1 MININIHTLTN
12 NNEGIQDM
20 SNTKLAVRVNNNNIT
35 MSDLFKGKSKYNKLK
50 KSITDAYANEKWDM
64 HRKLVDERKTLETAF
79 RFSATIVKDRNVRL
93 EYSHGATKPEKRTM
107 TYNINYNPLRNYGWF
122 EMSSDCGE
130 YYAEGGLWF
139 STEGELTD
147 YDGCFSLDNVIRKQL
162 DSWGLDTTYLD

>member
-20 SNTKLAVRVNNNNIT
+20 NNNIT
-35 MSDLFKGKSKYNKLK
+35 MTDLFKAKSKYNQLK
-50 KSITDAYANEKWDM
+50 KSITDSYSNDNMDM
-64 HRKLVDERKTLETAF
+64 HNKLVNERIALENKFRLTAQ
-79 RFSATIVKDRNVRL
+79 IVKERNVRL
-93 EYSHGATKPEKRTM
+93 EYSHGATKPEKKTM
-107 TYNINYNPLRNYGWF
+107 TYSVVYNPLKNYGFF

-139 STEGELTD
+139 SPEGELTD
-147 YDGCFSLDNVIRKQL
+147 YDGCFSLDNIIRKQL